1 MLAKNRC
8 NDNFI
13 TTGVGVPGNLI
24 MKGESV
30 QTKLTTLLLALC
42 LLTLTAG
49 CRHVTQHDVKGSG
62 KRVIQKRD
70 VPAFT
75 SITTEGAFDIEV
87 VCQKDQ
93 SLQLEGDDNI
103 LDLITTEVSNGVL
116 RLRPKSNYSI
126 EDSIVVKITVP
137 NLEGLSAS
145 GAGKMNVREI
155 KNAKFDI
162 DMSGAV
168 SITASGETAE
178 LTIEAS
184 GAGKVDVQKLRAARA
199 TIEAS
204 GVAHIDVDVRDVL
217 NVVINGPSK
226 VSYSGDPE
234 VNQTI
239 NGPGTLEKRES
250 KGA

>member
-1 MLAKNRC
+1 
-8 NDNFI
+8 
-13 TTGVGVPGNLI
+13 
-24 MKGESV
+24 MK
-30 QTKLTTLLLALC
+30 TKLTAVLLSLC
-42 LLTLTAG
+42 LLTMIAG
-49 CRHVTQHDVKGSG
+49 CRHVIHDGVKGSG
-62 KRVIQKRD
+62 KRIIQKRD

-75 SITTEGAFDIEV
+75 SISTEGAFDIEV

-103 LDLITTEVSNGVL
+103 LALITTEVSNGVL
-116 RLRPKSNYSI
+116 RLRPKSSYSI

-145 GAGKMNVREI
+145 GAGKMVITEI
-155 KNAKFDI
+155 KNAKFEVDI
-162 DMSGAV
+162 SGAPTV
-168 SITASGETAE
+168 TASGETAE
-178 LTIEAS
+178 LMIDAS
-184 GAGKVDVQKLRAARA
+184 GAGKVDAQKLRAERA

-204 GVAHIDVDVRDVL
+204 GVARIDVSVRDVL
-217 NVVINGPSK
+217 NLVINGPSK
-226 VSYSGDPE
+226 VTYQGDPE